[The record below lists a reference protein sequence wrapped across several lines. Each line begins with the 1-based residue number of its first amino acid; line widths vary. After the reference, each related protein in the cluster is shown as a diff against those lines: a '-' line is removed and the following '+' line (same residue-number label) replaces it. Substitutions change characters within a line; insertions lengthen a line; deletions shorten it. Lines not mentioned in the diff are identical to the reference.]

1 MSLSLANQG
10 DTRARLPPRA
20 LSPGKEKTRAFD
32 SDGEWRSV
40 KCCPSVIFL
49 PQWTEIYMIYMYSVF
64 CLSDSGYY
72 LLLAGCDTSRYCIG
86 VSDGDA
92 VYASTS

>member
-1 MSLSLANQG
+1 MRDFPHAHCPRGRRRHAPSTVTVSGGLSNVVRQL
-10 DTRARLPPRA
+10 
-20 LSPGKEKTRAFD
+20 F
-32 SDGEWRSV
+32 
-40 KCCPSVIFL
+40 FL

-92 VYASTS
+92 VYASIS